1 MVHFMGDDVLQVFCG
16 IVRACCS
23 VIEDIIKEKRMDKFN
38 LSNGSSSSSN
48 SSSRSSSSSSAVRGE
63 VEVGLT
69 GLGKG
74 SSHTL
79 QWRPP
84 SRSPPS
90 ILLPLLNITAVI

>member
-1 MVHFMGDDVLQVFCG
+1 MDEVAEV
-16 IVRACCS
+16 IVEVEV
-23 VIEDIIKEKRMDKFN
+23 VIEVVVVVVVVE
-38 LSNGSSSSSN
+38 
-48 SSSRSSSSSSAVRGE
+48 VE

-74 SSHTL
+74 SSQTL

-90 ILLPLLNITAVI
+90 ILLPLLNITAMT